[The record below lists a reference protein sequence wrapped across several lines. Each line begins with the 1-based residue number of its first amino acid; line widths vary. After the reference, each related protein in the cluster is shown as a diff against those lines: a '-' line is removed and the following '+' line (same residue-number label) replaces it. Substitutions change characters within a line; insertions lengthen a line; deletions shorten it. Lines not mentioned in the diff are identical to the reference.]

1 MRAASDSLETAPISH
16 HINPSQSGARILG
29 CDCISAPALRSWEM
43 GILDFSLSSEP
54 VLVSYIR
61 TSLRLIHFL
70 GLVLGLGGAVFLDLI
85 LSRYRRMIVSAELV
99 GHIEWISRFVALGL
113 LLLWISGLGFL
124 ALYQLAEPEKLMNP
138 KIWAKLTIVSILT
151 ANGLVIHRFVLP
163 FVRRQIGST
172 LLAGITSGT
181 KGALIGCVVI
191 SLVSWSVPVILG
203 ASPQLNFVV
212 PCAVIL
218 AAYALLL
225 VQAFLIAT
233 LMMRNRFDAAVHGA
247 T

>member
-1 MRAASDSLETAPISH
+1 MP
-16 HINPSQSGARILG
+16 G
-29 CDCISAPALRSWEM
+29 CDRIRAPDLGIWKMAVLDYTLASAPA
-43 GILDFSLSSEP
+43 
-54 VLVSYIR
+54 LVSYIR
-61 TSLRLIHFL
+61 TTLRLVHFL

-85 LSRYRRMIVSAELV
+85 LSRYRRMRVSAELV
-99 GHIEWISRFVALGL
+99 GHIEWVSRFVALGL

-163 FVRRQIGST
+163 FVRSQIGSP
-172 LLAGITSGT
+172 LLAGVSAGT
-181 KGALIGCVVI
+181 KGALIGCGVI
-191 SLVSWSVPVILG
+191 SLVSWGVPVFLG
-203 ASPQLNFVV
+203 AAPQLNFVV
-212 PCAVIL
+212 PCTVIL

-225 VQAFLIAT
+225 AQAFLIASL
-233 LMMRNRFDAAVHGA
+233 LMRDRADASLRGA